1 MKTISRYLTGFL
13 ALTAVLSTTLQG
25 CSSDDGMES
34 PLVRETD
41 EVDFSG
47 NLESSKSITLRCNGA
62 WHSVIP
68 EGAEWVSVSPS
79 EGVGDGSFSWIDI
92 IAANNRG
99 DQREATIFLECDGK
113 RFPIT
118 VSQGEGFIRYSDFTV
133 YGVIKE
139 GVESDAQISVKY
151 SRSFGDETIDV
162 RGEIRGDVTGIDV
175 VPAKVDLDKGE
186 GRFTVNVIGTP
197 SGAGEIA
204 ITLYINNIEVGT
216 ITHTVLKADEIPVE
230 DFPVQWNFMP
240 TKGTAADRDALR
252 ALHPEWVGDEHYCTS
267 DIGNGTIS
275 VIEAEG
281 KTAASLSLWNFNDGH
296 LYLKGLYLDD
306 YFLFTVP
313 VSRLAA
319 GQQINF
325 KGSIGGSGSAAAF
338 YMIEYSVDGV
348 SWHQADGAQSGTFNN
363 KTFDYHLRAVDGTT
377 TIGDKTGNF
386 SNTFTVNHPINNG
399 TLFIRFRVC
408 ANVRVTL
415 DNTITNKGG
424 GSSRLKGTITIS
436 LVE

>member
-1 MKTISRYLTGFL
+1 MTVLMAL
-13 ALTAVLSTTLQG
+13 AALLSPALQG
-25 CSSDDGMES
+25 CTSDDGMES

-41 EVDFSG
+41 EVNFTG
-47 NLESSKSITLRCNGA
+47 NLESSKSITLRCECA
-62 WHSVIP
+62 WHTVIP

-99 DQREATIFLECDGK
+99 ERREATIFLECGGK

-118 VSQGEGFIRYSDFTV
+118 VSQEEGFIRYSDLTV
-133 YGVIKE
+133 YGNLKE
-139 GVESDAQISVKY
+139 GDESDALVSVKY

-162 RGEIRGDVTGIDV
+162 RGEIRGDVTGIDI
-175 VPAKVDLDKGE
+175 VPSKINLDKGN
-186 GRFTVNVIGTP
+186 GQFSVDIAGTP
-197 SGAGEIA
+197 SSPGDISIA
-204 ITLYINNIEVGT
+204 IFVNDVEVGT
-216 ITHTVLKADEIPVE
+216 VDCTVLNADEIPVE

-348 SWHQADGAQSGTFNN
+348 SWYQADGAQSGTFNN